1 MEEPFKDINQ
11 AELGN
16 AAQIDSQVQAQ
27 VTGQAQQAQAT
38 VATQYD
44 ATVPSKVSMWTKF
57 KNFLF
62 QDVVVSLTPR
72 QEQIVKFW
80 TQDIDEEKVKGF
92 MFQKINFK

>member
-1 MEEPFKDINQ
+1 MEEPFNNINQ
-11 AELGN
+11 PELGN
-16 AAQIDSQVQAQ
+16 VADVQQAQ
-27 VTGQAQQAQAT
+27 QQAQQAQQAAQ
-38 VATQYD
+38 ATQYS

-62 QDVVVSLTPR
+62 QDVVVTLTPR
-72 QEQIVKFW
+72 QEQIVNFW